1 MAPSSRLDAFQQRH
15 PSVGFPI
22 AVFYKYFDDEG
33 SYLAALI
40 TYYAFVSLFPVLLLL
55 TTLLGVLLRNNAH
68 LRDQLL
74 NSAFQQ
80 FPVVG
85 KQLGEPKALQGSTL
99 GLSLALLTSLY
110 GALGVAQAVQ
120 NAMNV
125 AWAVPKNKR
134 PNPVLARLRSLL
146 LLATSGLMLV
156 ATTAVSAVSNQ
167 GLLGRGTA
175 QTVLFLLVSA
185 LLNVG
190 VLVLAL
196 RLATALP
203 LTLRE
208 VLPGAVL
215 GGVVWTALQTLG
227 AVYVK
232 HVLRNASDTNA
243 TFGVVLGLIAWIFL
257 LATTLVL
264 CVEINVVRARR
275 LHPRSL
281 LTPFTD
287 DVDLTSADRRAY
299 TQYARAQRNK
309 GFETVDVN
317 FEHDGQYATA
327 KRRWLRRAV
336 AEGKAAADGR
346 AVADGADGAATA
358 PSDEPATERS

>member
-15 PSVGFPI
+15 KVVGFPI
-22 AVFYKYFDDEG
+22 AVFYKFFDDQG

-55 TTLLGVLLRNNAH
+55 TTLLGVLLRNDPH

-74 NSAFQQ
+74 NSAFNQ

-85 KQLGEPKALQGSTL
+85 KQLGTPKALQTSTL
-99 GLSLALLTSLY
+99 GSVLAFLAALY
-110 GALGVAQAVQ
+110 GALGVAQATQ

-125 AWAVPKNKR
+125 AWGVPKNKR
-134 PNPVLARLRSLL
+134 PNPLLSRARSLL
-146 LLATSGLMLV
+146 LLLTAGLTLIATTVVSTVSQSGLFGSGVV
-156 ATTAVSAVSNQ
+156 AQV
-167 GLLGRGTA
+167 LL
-175 QTVLFLLVSA
+175 LLASIA
-185 LLNVG
+185 LNVG

-208 VLPGAVL
+208 VLPGALL
-215 GGVVWTALQTLG
+215 GGVLWTLLQRLG
-227 AVYVK
+227 ALYVK
-232 HVLRNASDTNA
+232 HVVNNASDTNG
-243 TFGVVLGLIAWIFL
+243 TFAVVLGLIAWIFL
-257 LATTLVL
+257 LATALVI

-287 DVDLTSADRRAY
+287 DVDLTSADQRAY

-309 GFETVDVN
+309 GFEKVEVS

-327 KRRWLRRAV
+327 KRRWRRQA
-336 AEGKAAADGR
+336 AEHPAPAEDAKA
-346 AVADGADGAATA
+346 
-358 PSDEPATERS
+358 SDPA

>member
-15 PSVGFPI
+15 PVVGFPL
-22 AVFYKYFDDEG
+22 AVFYKFFDDQG

-40 TYYAFVSLFPVLLLL
+40 TYYAFLSLFPVLLLL

-74 NSAFQQ
+74 NSAFKQ

-85 KQLGEPKALQGSTL
+85 NKLGTPQALQTSTFGSV
-99 GLSLALLTSLY
+99 LAFAAALY
-110 GALGVAQAVQ
+110 GALGVAQATQ

-125 AWAVPKNKR
+125 AWGVPKNKR
-134 PNPVLARLRSLL
+134 PNPLLSRARSLL
-146 LLATSGLMLV
+146 LLLTAGLTLIATTVVSTISQSGLFGSGVV
-156 ATTAVSAVSNQ
+156 AQVLLLLASA
-167 GLLGRGTA
+167 A
-175 QTVLFLLVSA
+175 M
-185 LLNVG
+185 NVG

-203 LTLRE
+203 LTLRD
-208 VLPGAVL
+208 VLPGALL
-215 GGVVWTALQTLG
+215 GGVLWTALQQLG
-227 AVYVK
+227 ALYVK
-232 HVLRNASDTNA
+232 HVVSNANDTNG
-243 TFGVVLGLIAWIFL
+243 TFAVVLGLIAWIFL
-257 LATTLVL
+257 LATALVL

-287 DVDLTSADRRAY
+287 DVDLTSADQRAY
-299 TQYARAQRNK
+299 AQYARAQRNK
-309 GFETVDVN
+309 GFETVDVS

-327 KRRWLRRAV
+327 KRTRRRKTA
-336 AEGKAAADGR
+336 
-346 AVADGADGAATA
+346 GAA
-358 PSDEPATERS
+358 EPATPSSATPSDAPGADRS